1 MSEVSETKR
10 TYKDSL
16 FRMIFQDREALL
28 SLYNAINGTCYD
40 QPEELIITTSGAP
53 SPFLTEISADAV
65 REKVSPPPVFR
76 QLSLF

>member
-40 QPEELIITTSGAP
+40 QPVTDVHGDGP
-53 SPFLTEISADAV
+53 
-65 REKVSPPPVFR
+65 
-76 QLSLF
+76 